1 MNVLI
6 TSASAKVLL
15 VRAFQA
21 AVRSR
26 GGKVVACDVASD
38 SAALFAA
45 DEAVLMPPTGDASFR
60 ARLLGLCAERNIAL
74 VVPTR
79 DGELPLLA
87 ELAPTLAAHGTRVLV
102 APPAT
107 VTRCQDKRV
116 FNRFCEDNGYPI
128 ARTYYSDPPPVFPV
142 FARPAIGAGG
152 HGAAKIDNRAA
163 WEALEASRSELVVQ
177 DVVRAPEYTI
187 DTLLDLDG
195 RPLQAVARLRQAV
208 RNGEAY
214 KSRVEDLPEL
224 TDMAL
229 SLCARLGCIGHNV
242 VQAFYRPETGPL
254 LIEVNPRFGGA
265 SNLSICAGLD
275 SPSRLVALL
284 AGETPP
290 DPRPIRFG
298 LTMLRYSDDM
308 IIEDAALRQLD
319 SHRE

>member
-26 GGKVVACDVASD
+26 GGQVVACDAASD

-45 DEAVLMPPTGDASFR
+45 DAAVLLPLAGDPGFR
-60 ARLLGLCAERNIAL
+60 AAFLALCAERKIAL

-87 ELAPTLAAHGTRVLV
+87 ELAPDLADQGTRVLV

-107 VTRCQDKRV
+107 IARCQDKRI
-116 FNRFCEDNGYPI
+116 FNQFCKDNGYPI
-128 ARTYYSDPPPVFPV
+128 ANIHYSDPPSGFPV
-142 FARPAIGAGG
+142 FVRPATGAGG
-152 HGAAKIDNRAA
+152 RGAAKIASLAA
-163 WEALEASRSELVVQ
+163 WDAMEASRTELIVQ
-177 DVVRAPEYTI
+177 DLVEAPEYTI
-187 DTLLDLDG
+187 DTLLDLNG

-208 RNGEAY
+208 RDGEAY
-214 KSRVEDLPEL
+214 KSRVEDLPDL
-224 TDMAL
+224 ADMAL

-275 SPSRLVALL
+275 SPSRIIALL
-284 AGETPP
+284 AGETPA
-290 DPRPIRFG
+290 DPRPIHFG

-308 IIEDAALRQLD
+308 IIEDAELKRLGLP
-319 SHRE
+319 